1 MGALWFVIDAVGKRL
16 QRVHCRPFA
25 APVLIRSRTYPAPA
39 PFQAAATR
47 VCTPLGF
54 SDLNYP
60 ASGKSR
66 KGQEMPGEARRGQER
81 PGEARR
87 SQERPGDAP
96 EANSNQQVAPRTATE
111 PIFNSKS
118 HGASARRMPEARI

>member
-1 MGALWFVIDAVGKRL
+1 MHTNGVVVGNLGPLLVACMGAFWFVIDAVGKRL

-25 APVLIRSRTYPAPA
+25 APVLIRSKTYPAPA

-60 ASGKSR
+60 ASGKSAISVLR
-66 KGQEMPGEARRGQER
+66 QVGHLRER
-81 PGEARR
+81 P
-87 SQERPGDAP
+87 QP
-96 EANSNQQVAPRTATE
+96 
-111 PIFNSKS
+111 
-118 HGASARRMPEARI
+118 